1 MEIITHVLTN
11 PQNLTDDRK
20 KTARANIGVNVTDVK
35 ADGQSIASADGVV
48 TVDAVLDGS
57 SKNPVQNKV
66 VHDALGEKINGVRIG
81 EGSEPI
87 TPGDDGVV
95 TIPTGVTVNDGKLT
109 INVGRVSTEFTANQ
123 AGNATVNVPQ
133 LAAQES
139 GESDTLVT
147 TGEKFEW
154 NSKYDLPSNG
164 IPKSHLS
171 QDVQNSLNLADS
183 SIQNVDDKADKVNN
197 PVPGNFAGLDSYGNL
212 TDSGS
217 KADDFAT
224 AAQGELADS
233 SVQSISVNGGTPITP
248 TTDGNVNLTIVQS
261 VSLNGAEPTGPDANG
276 NVDLTVVI
284 DVDDELSD
292 SSTNPVQNKVVK
304 EAIDG
309 KVDKDGDKQLSTED
323 YTTAEKD
330 KLEHIEAGAQVN
342 KIEHVKLNNTE
353 LTPDANKTVTIPVDD
368 DTLLEN
374 SHNPVSSRVVY
385 AKTTALNTAITGITN
400 QYVKDATV
408 SDKTLTITKSSAGV
422 ETTVEFEG
430 DVNKIEKIKLGGSE
444 LAIDQSDKSV
454 NIPYAV
460 SPSQGDQGV
469 SGVISPA
476 DKQKIEH
483 SVQDITV
490 NSGSPL
496 QKIDGV
502 VNIDIDD
509 VLPDVDD
516 DDLILSGNQSENTP
530 IAWKKIVK
538 DYVGDRI
545 EDQNNGQLADE
556 NDNPIVDDNAVQLWV
571 SYKNTEFGAR
581 RAYEDHTGAN
591 IHDTI
596 AAIRQVPLTSTANTM
611 LFNRTSTY
619 DPAWVQWSQVTLD
632 DNGDVVN

>member
-1 MEIITHVLTN
+1 MVSTMEIITHVLTN
-11 PQNLTDDRK
+11 PQNLTEDRK

-109 INVGRVSTEFTANQ
+109 INVGSASTKFTANQ
-123 AGNATVNVPQ
+123 AGDVTVTIPQ
-133 LAAQES
+133 LDAQES
-139 GESDTLVT
+139 GNSDTLVT
-147 TGEKFEW
+147 TGEKFDW

-164 IPKSHLS
+164 IPKSDLS
-171 QDVQNSLNLADS
+171 QSVQESLDLADS
-183 SIQNVDDKADKVNN
+183 SIQNVDDKADRVDGA
-197 PVPGNFAGLDSYGNL
+197 VPGNFAGLDSDGNL
-212 TDSGS
+212 TDSGF

-224 AAQGELADS
+224 AAQGDLADS
-233 SVQSISVNGGTPITP
+233 SVQSISVNGGNPITP
-248 TTDGNVNLTIVQS
+248 NDGNVELTIVQS
-261 VSLNGAEPTGPDANG
+261 VSLNGAEPVVPGLNG

-284 DVDDELSD
+284 DVDAVLDG
-292 SSTNPVQNKVVK
+292 SSENPVQNKVVT
-304 EAIDG
+304 EALDG
-309 KVDKDGDKQLSTED
+309 KVDKVPGKQLSTED
-323 YTTAEKD
+323 YTTAEKN
-330 KLEHIEAGAQVN
+330 KLRDIEAGAQVN
-342 KIEHVKLNNTE
+342 KIEHVKLHNTE
-353 LTPDANKTVTIPVDD
+353 LTINDKTVNIPVETTLA
-368 DTLLEN
+368 DT
-374 SHNPVSSRVVY
+374 SNPIASSVVY
-385 AKTTALNTAITGITN
+385 SKVDELNTAITGVTN

-469 SGVISPA
+469 SGVIYPA

-571 SYKNTEFGAR
+571 SYKDTEFGAR

-596 AAIRQVPLTSTANTM
+596 AAIRQVPLTGTANTM

>member
-11 PQNLTDDRK
+11 PQNLTEDRK
-20 KTARANIGVNVTDVK
+20 KNARANIGVNVTDVK

-48 TVDAVLDGS
+48 TVDAELDKS

-109 INVGRVSTEFTANQ
+109 INVGSASAEFTANQ
-123 AGNATVNVPQ
+123 ASNVTVNIPQ

-139 GESDTLVT
+139 GNSDTLVT

-171 QDVQNSLNLADS
+171 QSVRDSLALADS
-183 SIQNVDDKADKVNN
+183 SIQNVDDKADRVTDA
-197 PVPGNFAGLDSYGNL
+197 VPGNFAGLDSDGNL

-217 KADDFAT
+217 KAGDFAT

-233 SVQSISVNGGTPITP
+233 SVQGISVNGGTPITP
-248 TTDGNVNLTIVQS
+248 TTDGKVDLTIVQS
-261 VSLNGAEPTGPDANG
+261 VSLNGAEPTGPDASG

-284 DVDDELSD
+284 DVDDKLSD

-304 EAIDG
+304 AAIDG

-342 KIEHVKLNNTE
+342 LIEHIKLNNTE
-353 LTPDANKTVTIPVDD
+353 LAPANKTVTIPVDD
-368 DTLLEN
+368 TLSEN
-374 SHNPVSSRVVY
+374 SHNPVSSSAVY

-408 SDKTLTITKSSAGV
+408 SNKTLTITKSSAGV

-430 DVNKIEKIKLGGSE
+430 DVNKIEKIKLGSSE

-454 NIPYAV
+454 TIPYAV
-460 SPSQGDQGV
+460 SPSQGDSGV
-469 SGVISPA
+469 SGVIYPA

>member
-11 PQNLTDDRK
+11 PQNLTEDRK

-109 INVGRVSTEFTANQ
+109 INVGSASTKFTANQ
-123 AGNATVNVPQ
+123 AGDVTVTIPQ
-133 LAAQES
+133 LDAQES
-139 GESDTLVT
+139 GNSDTLVT
-147 TGEKFEW
+147 TGEKFDW

-164 IPKSHLS
+164 IPKSDLS
-171 QDVQNSLNLADS
+171 QSVQESLDLADS
-183 SIQNVDDKADKVNN
+183 SIQNVDDKADRVDGA
-197 PVPGNFAGLDSYGNL
+197 VPGNFAGLDSDGNL
-212 TDSGS
+212 TDSGF

-224 AAQGELADS
+224 AAQGDLADS
-233 SVQSISVNGGTPITP
+233 SVQSISVNGGNPITP
-248 TTDGNVNLTIVQS
+248 NDGNVELTIVQS
-261 VSLNGAEPTGPDANG
+261 VSLNGAEPVVPGLNG

-284 DVDDELSD
+284 DVDAVLDG
-292 SSTNPVQNKVVK
+292 SSENPVQNKVVT
-304 EAIDG
+304 EALDG
-309 KVDKDGDKQLSTED
+309 KVDKVPGKQLSTED
-323 YTTAEKD
+323 YTTAEKN
-330 KLEHIEAGAQVN
+330 KLRDIEAGAQVN
-342 KIEHVKLNNTE
+342 KIEHVKLHNTE
-353 LTPDANKTVTIPVDD
+353 LTINDKTVNIPVETTLA
-368 DTLLEN
+368 DT
-374 SHNPVSSRVVY
+374 SNPIASSVVY
-385 AKTTALNTAITGITN
+385 SKVDELNTAITGVTN

-469 SGVISPA
+469 SGVIYPA

-571 SYKNTEFGAR
+571 SYKDTEFGAR

-596 AAIRQVPLTSTANTM
+596 AAIRQVPLTGTANTM

>member
-20 KTARANIGVNVTDVK
+20 KNARANIGVNVTDVK
-35 ADGQSIASADGVV
+35 AGGQSIASADGVV

-81 EGSEPI
+81 EGTEPI

-109 INVGRVSTEFTANQ
+109 INVGSASAEFTANQ
-123 AGNATVNVPQ
+123 ASNVTVDIPW

-164 IPKSHLS
+164 IPKSDLS
-171 QDVQNSLNLADS
+171 QSVQDSLDLADS
-183 SIQNVDDKADKVNN
+183 SIQNVDDKADKVTGA
-197 PVPGNFAGLDSYGNL
+197 VPGNFAGLDSDGNL

-217 KADDFAT
+217 TATDFAT
-224 AAQGELADS
+224 AAQGDLADS
-233 SVQSISVNGGTPITP
+233 SVQSISTNGGSPITP
-248 TTDGNVNLTIVQS
+248 TDGNVDLTIVQS
-261 VSLNGAEPTGPDANG
+261 VSLNGETPVGPDANG

-292 SSTNPVQNKVVK
+292 SSTNPVQNKVVTG
-304 EAIDG
+304 ALDG
-309 KVDKDGDKQLSTED
+309 KVDKVSGKQLSTED
-323 YTTAEKD
+323 YTTAEKN
-330 KLEHIEAGAQVN
+330 KLAGIEAGAQVN
-342 KIEHVKLNNTE
+342 LIEHVKLNNTE
-353 LTPDANKTVTIPVDD
+353 LSPDANKTVTIPVDD

-385 AKTTALNTAITGITN
+385 AKATALNTAINGITS
-400 QYVKDATV
+400 QYVKNATV
-408 SDKTLTITKSSAGV
+408 ADKTLTITKSSNGV
-422 ETTVEFEG
+422 ESTVEFEG

-454 NIPYAV
+454 TIPYAV
-460 SPSQGDQGV
+460 SPSQGDPGV
-469 SGVISPA
+469 SGVIYPA

-483 SVQDITV
+483 SVQDITL
-490 NSGSPL
+490 NGGSPL

-502 VNIDIDD
+502 VNIDTDD

-538 DYVGDRI
+538 DYVGDRV

-556 NDNPIVDDNAVQLWV
+556 NDNPIVDENAVQLWV

-619 DPAWVQWSQVTLD
+619 DPAWVQWSQITLD